1 MAMFGAIAIAIVET
15 ALYVIIQM
23 RKSET
28 GQNAEERR
36 KKAQ

>member
-1 MAMFGAIAIAIVET
+1 MFGAIAIAIVET

-28 GQNAEERR
+28 GRNTEER
-36 KKAQ
+36 KKKSQ